1 MLFEGLQ
8 WSMKEAIAQIEVQA
22 VSAIEQIIDEA
33 ADRRWPVD
41 AKTVEDAMNLIKQLQ
56 DSGTDISEDVLN
68 TTLDD
73 LEEIHT
79 LVDGSPKR
87 GVDHMAVQGLV
98 EELTKE
104 CFESGIDV

>member
-1 MLFEGLQ
+1 MRQ
-8 WSMKEAIAQIEVQA
+8 ANAQIEVQA
-22 VSAIEQIIDEA
+22 VYAIEQIIEEA

-41 AKTVEDAMNLIKQLQ
+41 AETVEDAMNLVKQLQ
-56 DSGTDISEDVLN
+56 DSKTDISEDVLS

-98 EELTKE
+98 EELTEE
-104 CFESGIDV
+104 CFEAGIDV